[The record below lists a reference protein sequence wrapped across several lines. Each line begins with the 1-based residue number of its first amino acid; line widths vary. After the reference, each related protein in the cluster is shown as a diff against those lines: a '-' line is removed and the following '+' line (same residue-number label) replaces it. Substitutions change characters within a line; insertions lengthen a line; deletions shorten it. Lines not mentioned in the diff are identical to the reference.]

1 MPGQKE
7 RKTRLP
13 KTKTPEE
20 WAAFFGAIDTRY
32 PTQVRN
38 AAALKLMY
46 AVGLRVG
53 ETVQLSVKDLDL
65 DNLMKVHVRNG
76 KSGERYVPLPDD
88 ADLMKSMR
96 SWLEVRARWNPDSD
110 LLFVTKPGKPLSTNA
125 IRESMKVYA
134 ERAGI
139 GPTHPHQ
146 LRHSCATEILAHGGA
161 VIGLQKIL
169 GHKSLQ
175 VTLSV
180 YAHAA
185 DSHAREAMDKR

>member
-1 MPGQKE
+1 MARSPE

-20 WAAFFGAIDTRY
+20 WQAFFKSIDTRY
-32 PTQVRN
+32 DTQKRN
-38 AAALKLMY
+38 LAALRLMY

-53 ETVQLSVKDLDL
+53 ETVLLSVKDLDVI
-65 DNLMKVHVRNG
+65 LMKVHIRNG

-88 ADLMKSMR
+88 PALIKSLNH
-96 SWLEVRARWNPDSD
+96 WLEVRTRWKPDSD

-134 ERAGI
+134 ERAGV
-139 GPTHPHQ
+139 GHASCHQ
-146 LRHSCATEILAHGGA
+146 LRHSAATELLAHGA
-161 VIGLQKIL
+161 SPIGVQRIL

-175 VTLSV
+175 TTLTV
-180 YAHAA
+180 YSHAA
-185 DSHAREAMDKR
+185 DSHAQEAMAKR